1 MAFAPSLEGGGV
13 TTVIGNDEEHG
24 AGGNEHRQED
34 LDGCAAVFSRA
45 AVASMNAPPGVGRT
59 VSVESMTAGSSSQD
73 ALSGSSDVGSNAESE
88 PSSDLAAQEADALL
102 LATVDV
108 GGDESEREA
117 VAAEDWLDISHALLE
132 KVNQSG

>member
-1 MAFAPSLEGGGV
+1 
-13 TTVIGNDEEHG
+13 
-24 AGGNEHRQED
+24 
-34 LDGCAAVFSRA
+34 
-45 AVASMNAPPGVGRT
+45 MNAPPGVGRT
-59 VSVESMTAGSSSQD
+59 VSVESMTGGNSSQE

-102 LATVDV
+102 LSTVDV

-132 KVNQSG
+132 EVNQSGWPCRL